1 MDKTERNRKS
11 ASQYRMIKA
20 TGQEA
25 LVEGVLQLCEKV
37 KYASPHD
44 TAMFVTV
51 IQDLAQLEGLARGL
65 RPKHKF
71 KRRPARSKTAR
82 MAPTPPSSSSALS
95 TPTSYTSFELP
106 ELPDFLNF
114 TE

>member
-11 ASQYRMIKA
+11 AAQYRMIKA
-20 TGQEA
+20 TGKEA

-44 TAMFVTV
+44 AAMFATV
-51 IQDLAQLEGLARGL
+51 IQDLAHLEGLARGL

-82 MAPTPPSSSSALS
+82 MAPTPPSSSALS

-106 ELPDFLNF
+106 ELPHDFLNF
-114 TE
+114 TD